1 MLCLLSSLSF
11 CGVLSFNRRGSTF
24 LNELW
29 RWAKTSD
36 TLFMLDYE
44 MHVIDET
51 EKGNMMGYL
60 GNTGGLFEFNKR
72 LVKG

>member
-1 MLCLLSSLSF
+1 
-11 CGVLSFNRRGSTF
+11 
-24 LNELW
+24 
-29 RWAKTSD
+29 
-36 TLFMLDYE
+36 MLDYE

-72 LVKG
+72 LVKS